1 MGSVAPTL
9 SNLVEWLQR
18 NATYDVAEES
28 VPLVRSK
35 VINVGPILCG
45 GYFPRFDGLWDGAQ
59 GLLSLSTFSCP
70 CVLHVT
76 LIVCIHTLKQSDSD
90 VNFHSP
96 ATIQ

>member
-45 GYFPRFDGLWDGAQ
+45 GYFRGLMDCGTV
-59 GLLSLSTFSCP
+59 LKVILSLSAFSCL

-76 LIVCIHTLKQSDSD
+76 LIVHPHPQT
-90 VNFHSP
+90 VR
-96 ATIQ
+96 